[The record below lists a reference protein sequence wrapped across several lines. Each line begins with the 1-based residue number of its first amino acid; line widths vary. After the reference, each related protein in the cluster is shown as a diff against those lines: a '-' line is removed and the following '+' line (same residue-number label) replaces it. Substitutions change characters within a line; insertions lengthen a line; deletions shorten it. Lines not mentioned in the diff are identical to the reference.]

1 MSGLSGAVNKG
12 AGKPKK
18 GEAAT
23 PAGQNMDTGID
34 ELAELLAWEQAHK
47 PKLDRIKTLKEKY
60 SKRVREGTWA
70 ADEEA
75 VVEGP
80 EYDLIYSACRK
91 ETTITNA
98 KLAHELM
105 GDDVFYAVVKIPTGE
120 LSKYLPEQQLARV
133 AATTQTG
140 SRTLK
145 MARRRG
151 P

>member
-34 ELAELLAWEQAHK
+34 ELAKLLAWEQAHK
-47 PKLDRIKTLKEKY
+47 PKLDRIKMLKEKY
-60 SKRVREGTWA
+60 SKRVREGAWA

-91 ETTITNA
+91 EATITNA
-98 KLAHELM
+98 KLAHE
-105 GDDVFYAVVKIPTGE
+105 PP
-120 LSKYLPEQQLARV
+120 S
-133 AATTQTG
+133 
-140 SRTLK
+140 SRTS
-145 MARRRG
+145 
-151 P
+151 